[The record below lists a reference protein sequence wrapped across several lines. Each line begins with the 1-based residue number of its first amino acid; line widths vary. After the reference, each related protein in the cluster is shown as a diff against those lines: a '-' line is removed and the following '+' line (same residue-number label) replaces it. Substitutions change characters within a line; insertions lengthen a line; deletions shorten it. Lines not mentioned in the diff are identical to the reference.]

1 MTVIAALK
9 QGNQMILGGDR
20 GASDASSKF
29 ILSRP
34 KVWAT
39 GKYLMGYCGTLEGEH
54 MQSKF
59 VPPAP
64 TASIDTFM
72 QTDFLT
78 ALDSFYEKWRIFKD
92 QSEES
97 KGMSLLICVGEY
109 IYEHDPAFMTMTR
122 YESDFL
128 ALGSGSQYA
137 MGSLY
142 STDDMTNGRARI
154 KLAIEASCEYSLT
167 CSLPLDIVSMR
178 IK

>member
-1 MTVIAALK
+1 MTVIAALR
-9 QGNQMILGGDR
+9 QGNQLVLGGDR
-20 GASDASSKF
+20 AASDSSSKF

-54 MQSKF
+54 MHSKF

-64 TASIDTFM
+64 TASIDSFM
-72 QTDFLT
+72 QSDFLS
-78 ALDSFYEKWRIFKD
+78 ALDVFYDKWKIYKD
-92 QSEES
+92 QSDDDR
-97 KGMSLLICVGEY
+97 GMSMLICVGDY
-109 IYEHDPAFMTMTR
+109 IYEHEPAFMTMTR

-128 ALGSGSQYA
+128 AIGTGAQYA

-142 STDDMTNGRARI
+142 STDGMTSPKARI
-154 KLAIEASCEYSLT
+154 KLAIESACEYSLT